1 MAELH
6 ELIEKI
12 ENPELRAQIAEA
24 AKRALKHKQFGLV
37 FEEHLPECTPYMTFL
52 SGKGSRCPCGTVKQ
66 TKHTPY

>member
-24 AKRALKHKQFGLV
+24 AKRALKHKQFGLE
-37 FEEHLPECTPYMTFL
+37 F
-52 SGKGSRCPCGTVKQ
+52 
-66 TKHTPY
+66 

>member
-24 AKRALKHKQFGLV
+24 AKRALKTKSRQRK
-37 FEEHLPECTPYMTFL
+37 L
-52 SGKGSRCPCGTVKQ
+52 SAFWHPRRDSNAL
-66 TKHTPY
+66 HSA